1 MELQFSITPAHTA
14 ARIAPQLARE
24 MQQHD
29 QHMGKVTQL
38 QNRLAARLVPGL
50 VTALAFALP
59 LAGGLA
65 AIYFPQRVFSAEKII
80 AMLLFGLIYG
90 LGWWLFSRRW
100 LKRLQDN
107 INLKP
112 IPSGTPLRGLNQ
124 RLVEAKLRIPLKA
137 SEGAYRLLLDDQGFT
152 LTHAN
157 GATGG
162 LAWEQVAH
170 LAQSPDFY
178 CLASADLH
186 RQGKAYNIPKHSDL
200 MDPDEYQQGIA
211 LLLEKCPVALEPT

>member
-1 MELQFSITPAHTA
+1 MELQFTITPAHTA

-29 QHMGKVTQL
+29 QHMDKVTQL
-38 QNRLAARLVPGL
+38 QNRLAARLVPPL

-80 AMLLFGLIYG
+80 AMVLFGLIYG
-90 LGWWLFSRRW
+90 LGWRLFSGRW
-100 LKRLQDN
+100 LKRLQGN
-107 INLKP
+107 IKLKP

-124 RLVEAKLRIPLKA
+124 RLVEAKLRIPLK
-137 SEGAYRLLLDDQGFT
+137 STEGAYRLLLDDQGFT

-170 LAQSPDFY
+170 LEQSPDFY
-178 CLASADLH
+178 CLASTDLY

-211 LLLEKCPVALEPT
+211 LLLEKCPVALAPA

>member
-1 MELQFSITPAHTA
+1 MELQFTITPAHTA

-29 QHMGKVTQL
+29 QHMGKVTRL
-38 QNRLAARLVPGL
+38 QNRLAASLVPRLVS
-50 VTALAFALP
+50 ALAFTLP

-80 AMLLFGLIYG
+80 AMVLFSLIFG
-90 LGWWLFSRRW
+90 LGWWLFSGRW

-107 INLKP
+107 IKLKP

-137 SEGAYRLLLDDQGFT
+137 AEGAYRLLLDDQGFT
-152 LTHAN
+152 LIHAN

-162 LAWEQVAH
+162 LAWEQVTY
-170 LAQSPDFY
+170 LEQSPDFY
-178 CLASADLH
+178 CLACTELH
-186 RQGKAYNIPKHSDL
+186 RQGKAYNIPKHSDA
-200 MDPDEYQQGIA
+200 MDPDEYQRGLA
-211 LLLEKCPVALEPT
+211 LLLEKCPVALGPA